1 MFCASAEDIRI
12 REQLARLRL
21 RSRNASP
28 QRAAKLRFEWRV
40 LEGEDMR
47 NAKAPCAG
55 LPSFRLAFLF
65 GFCAF
70 ARFSVGFL
78 VGCLAVCFCP
88 GFCARALCRKSC
100 ISRLVGLGLAP
111 VLLVSSPADLASSYF
126 VPPKWCVPV
135 CRIKHTATPPLSVHA
150 YPPTHTHTHVRTQIQ
165 LETWF
170 VGSTCLLTFNFISL
184 LLRWFLS
191 VTIQT
196 GKSRSIRIFYYSQIF
211 YNVMKRQFKR
221 LFSKKKDF
229 QIEIEGSSFLN
240 DGLHCSYSFEHF
252 AYSSLI
258 CSFAHCFYQ
267 CRPQPVQLAVCKVFG
282 QLGLFV
288 VALAPLCFPGGRRRI
303 LKGCRKR
310 LNLILLGFLCILEP
324 TSECWHSVFA

>member
-1 MFCASAEDIRI
+1 MEGPWGRGYAECEGSLRRTPFLSFGILVWLLCICTAFCWLPCWLPGSVFLSRLLCSSVVPKKLHFTSCWT
-12 REQLARLRL
+12 RTCSGSPRQLSRWFGFFIFCTTKVV
-21 RSRNASP
+21 RS
-28 QRAAKLRFEWRV
+28 
-40 LEGEDMR
+40 
-47 NAKAPCAG
+47 G
-55 LPSFRLAFLF
+55 LPHKTHCHA
-65 GFCAF
+65 
-70 ARFSVGFL
+70 
-78 VGCLAVCFCP
+78 P
-88 GFCARALCRKSC
+88 ALC
-100 ISRLVGLGLAP
+100 SRLP
-111 VLLVSSPADLASSYF
+111 T
-126 VPPKWCVPV
+126 
-135 CRIKHTATPPLSVHA
+135 H
-150 YPPTHTHTHVRTQIQ
+150 THTHTHVRTQIQ

-288 VALAPLCFPGGRRRI
+288 VALASLCFPGGRRRI